1 MMDTDK
7 NEERDELRGRFT
19 RFMEICVRNARSNYC
34 KMLSREIPTISIEDV
49 PERLLAEEN
58 PPEYKSGRD
67 FDFEEE
73 KLSEAFRTLP
83 LMKRRILTMLFV
95 EQLSPREIA
104 FHLNCS
110 VQYVYNQRSL
120 ALKSLR
126 RIIANRSDDA

>member
-49 PERLLAEEN
+49 PERLLAEEH

-83 LMKRRILTMLFV
+83 LMKRLSLIHILGCPTCFISTLPG
-95 EQLSPREIA
+95 SPGIFR
-104 FHLNCS
+104 C
-110 VQYVYNQRSL
+110 
-120 ALKSLR
+120 
-126 RIIANRSDDA
+126 